1 MSPRVVDKESKR
13 EMIKRAALK
22 VFSDKGIEASTMLEI
37 AEQAGVGK
45 GTLYEYFPSKQD
57 LYLGSLEM
65 IMDDLENHLTTR
77 LERAADPV
85 KKITIFLDETYR
97 FFIIKP
103 EISKLL
109 CDMWTAGA
117 TRVDDKPLLAAL
129 TPRYLE
135 FQKWLAAIIDEA
147 VEQKLFKPVV
157 SMHVASI
164 LMAVIDGLAL
174 QAVVGM
180 LPKDSSR
187 FVETICNT
195 FLNGLRK

>member
-1 MSPRVVDKESKR
+1 
-13 EMIKRAALK
+13 MIKRAALK
-22 VFSDKGIEASTMLEI
+22 VFSEKGIEASTMLEV
-37 AEQAGVGK
+37 AEQAGIGK
-45 GTLYEYFPSKQD
+45 GTLYEYFPSKQN

-65 IMDDLENHLTTR
+65 IMDDLENHLGTR
-77 LERAADPV
+77 LDGTIDPV
-85 KKITIFLDETYR
+85 KKITIFIDETYR
-97 FFIIKP
+97 YFIIKP

-117 TRVDDKPLLAAL
+117 TREGDKPLLAAL
-129 TPRYLE
+129 TPRYME

-147 VEQKLFKPVV
+147 VKQKLFKPVK

-187 FVETICNT
+187 FVKTICNT
-195 FLNGLRK
+195 LLDGLRK